1 VIVDCALFFFYITAL
16 ADLRGVEKY
25 MAPSA
30 VPLDACLRVE
40 EDNKYYRVKRIK
52 LSSSIGEDSG
62 DAPVAIPSHPLGIK
76 PSGNAYTASRDIK
89 FACGLFRKLPDELL
103 NHFLEKLDALDLV
116 RLGGTCKALY
126 AFTSAEELWKNLF
139 IGYVGNFLFKCLPP
153 NMKAEVIRALFQLA
167 TNNLDVNFIFFYLL
181 AFVSVF
187 VPYLKFTVSLIHHTR
202 YIYTYICL
210 VSVTVL
216 DFDFSIHV

>member
-1 VIVDCALFFFYITAL
+1 
-16 ADLRGVEKY
+16 

-30 VPLDACLRVE
+30 VPLDACSRAE
-40 EDNKYYRVKRIK
+40 EDEKYYRTKRIK
-52 LSSSIGEDSG
+52 LSSSKVSIGEDSR

-89 FACGLFRKLPDELL
+89 FACGLFCRLPDELL
-103 NHFLEKLDALDLV
+103 NHILEKLDALDLV

-153 NMKAEVIRALFQLA
+153 NFQALFQLA
-167 TNNLDVNFIFFYLL
+167 TNNLDINFVFIHLL
-181 AFVSVF
+181 AFVSLP
-187 VPYLKFTVSLIHHTR
+187 VPYLYCASGVHVSLIRHTR
-202 YIYTYICL
+202 SCMYSTQ
-210 VSVTVL
+210 
-216 DFDFSIHV
+216 

>member
-1 VIVDCALFFFYITAL
+1 
-16 ADLRGVEKY
+16 

-30 VPLDACLRVE
+30 VSLDACSRAE
-40 EDNKYYRVKRIK
+40 EDKYYQAKRIK

-62 DAPVAIPSHPLGIK
+62 DAPVAVPSHPLGIK

-89 FACGLFRKLPDELL
+89 FACGLFCRLPDELL

-139 IGYVGNFLFKCLPP
+139 IGYVGNFLFKYLPP
-153 NMKAEVIRALFQLA
+153 NMKAEVIQALFQLA
-167 TNNLDVNFIFFYLL
+167 TNNLDVNFIFFHLL
-181 AFVSVF
+181 AFVSLP
-187 VPYLKFTVSLIHHTR
+187 VPYLYCASGVHFL
-202 YIYTYICL
+202 
-210 VSVTVL
+210 
-216 DFDFSIHV
+216 

>member
-1 VIVDCALFFFYITAL
+1 MIVDCALFFFYITAL

-25 MAPSA
+25 MALSA

-139 IGYVGNFLFKCLPP
+139 IGYVGNLP

-187 VPYLKFTVSLIHHTR
+187 VLYLYCTSEVHRFSDTPYALYL
-202 YIYTYICL
+202 YIYISRQCNCFGLRFFLTQ
-210 VSVTVL
+210 VP
-216 DFDFSIHV
+216 